1 MTNEQLTRG
10 KILSYEIKELKD
22 RIYKWKKADRVQ
34 SLTIH
39 YPTDYPAGG
48 NDYTDRGEYVNWE
61 VLKTLTLQSMNNRLQ
76 ELEKE
81 FAEL

>member
-1 MTNEQLTRG
+1 M
-10 KILSYEIKELKD
+10 SDEIKELKN
-22 RIYKWKKADRVQ
+22 RIYKWRKADRVR

-48 NDYTDRGEYVNWE
+48 NDYTDGGEYVNWE
-61 VLKTLTLQSMNNRLQ
+61 VLRTLTLQSMNDRLQ

-81 FAEL
+81 YAEL

>member
-1 MTNEQLTRG
+1 MTDEQLTRG
-10 KILSYEIKELKD
+10 KILSDEIKELKN

-48 NDYTDRGEYVNWE
+48 NDYTDGGEYVNWE
-61 VLKTLTLQSMNNRLQ
+61 VLKTLTLQAMETELEQ
-76 ELEKE
+76 LEKE
-81 FAEL
+81 YAEL

>member
-1 MTNEQLTRG
+1 MTDEQLTRG
-10 KILSYEIKELKD
+10 KVLSDEIKELKN
-22 RIYKWKKADRVQ
+22 RIYKWKNADSVQ

-48 NDYTDRGEYVNWE
+48 NNYTDRGEYVNWE
-61 VLKTLTLQSMNNRLQ
+61 VLRTLTLQSMNNRLQ

-81 FAEL
+81 YAEL

>member
-1 MTNEQLTRG
+1 MTDKQLTRG
-10 KILSYEIKELKD
+10 RLLFDEIKELKNQ
-22 RIYKWKKADRVQ
+22 INKWEKADRVQ

-48 NDYTDRGEYVNWE
+48 NDFTDRGEYVNWE
-61 VLKTLTLQSMNNRLQ
+61 VLRTLTLQSMNNRLQ

-81 FAEL
+81 YAEL